1 MNARP
6 DPLSLIAA
14 HASDVM
20 SAILARKRQPEYEF
34 DIEVRE
40 DSTILT
46 AILYSDAQGN
56 VEERELDLDEFL
68 SNEDGEFEWTG
79 KEVGTPGK
87 SFDEPVPQRLPRM

>member
-1 MNARP
+1 
-6 DPLSLIAA
+6 
-14 HASDVM
+14 
-20 SAILARKRQPEYEF
+20 
-34 DIEVRE
+34 VRE